1 MCVSACVGHEVF
13 EWMDA
18 QSLGTDYMRAA
29 ASVHGV
35 DFVMIVRSFELF
47 YFVLGFYWV

>member
-1 MCVSACVGHEVF
+1 MWVTKYLNG
-13 EWMDA
+13 WIA

-47 YFVLGFYWV
+47 YFVLGFHWV